1 MTARAAQDA
10 DRVADALPG
19 TAGSDSRR
27 GRTRERLL
35 DAAYDVFAEHGVHV
49 ATVEQITERAGFTRG
64 AFYSNFTTKEELF
77 FALMEREN
85 GLRTATLREQLEVLQ
100 PRIEAALAAHDD
112 VALGEVILDLFVGP
126 FDDRRWCLVQGEFKM
141 LAMRDRTV
149 AAQLLAYGSRFA
161 TSLLPVLE
169 RAIERAGRE
178 FVLDTAAT
186 LQLLS
191 SVYEDALEASILAGQ
206 DVRDTE
212 RLRTDLAR
220 TVLVL
225 TRPRAWRRARPST
238 GSCPAPGAG
247 R

>member
-1 MTARAAQDA
+1 MATNATSGAHGSDA
-10 DRVADALPG
+10 HPGRPADAARTP
-19 TAGSDSRR
+19 DVSRR

-35 DAAYDVFAEHGVHV
+35 DAAYDVFAELGVHL

-85 GLRTATLREQLEVLQ
+85 GVRTATLREQLEVLR
-100 PRIEAALAAHDD
+100 PRIGAALAARDD

-126 FDDRRWCLVQGEFKM
+126 FDDRKWCLVQGEFKM
-141 LAMRDRTV
+141 LAMRDAAV
-149 AAQLLAYGSRFA
+149 AAQLLAYQGRFA

-169 RAIERAGRE
+169 RAIAHAGRE

-186 LQLLS
+186 LALLS
-191 SVYEDALEASILAGQ
+191 SVYEGAVEAAVLAGAE
-206 DVRDTE
+206 VRDSE

-225 TRPRAWRRARPST
+225 TRPTAASAT
-238 GSCPAPGAG
+238 PAP
-247 R
+247 

>member
-19 TAGSDSRR
+19 TGGSDSRR

-85 GLRTATLREQLEVLQ
+85 GLRTATLREQLDVLQ

-141 LAMRDRTV
+141 LAMRDAAV
-149 AAQLLAYGSRFA
+149 AAQLLAYQSRFA

-169 RAIERAGRE
+169 RAIEQAGRE

-225 TRPRAWRRARPST
+225 TRPRA
-238 GSCPAPGAG
+238 
-247 R
+247 

>member
-1 MTARAAQDA
+1 MTAPTAQEAARAPEAA
-10 DRVADALPG
+10 PG
-19 TAGSDSRR
+19 PAGADSRR

-112 VALGEVILDLFVGP
+112 VVLGEVILDLFVGP

-141 LAMRDRTV
+141 LAMRDPAV
-149 AAQLLAYGSRFA
+149 ASQLLAYQSRFA

-169 RAIERAGRE
+169 RAIEQAGRE

-191 SVYEDALEASILAGQ
+191 SVNEDALEASILAGQ

-225 TRPRAWRRARPST
+225 TRPRA
-238 GSCPAPGAG
+238 
-247 R
+247 

>member
-19 TAGSDSRR
+19 TGGSDSRR

-35 DAAYDVFAEHGVHV
+35 DAAYDAFAEHGVHV

-85 GLRTATLREQLEVLQ
+85 GLRTATLREQLDVLQ

-141 LAMRDRTV
+141 LAMRDRAV
-149 AAQLLAYGSRFA
+149 AAQLLAYQSRFA

-169 RAIERAGRE
+169 RAIEQAGRE

-225 TRPRAWRRARPST
+225 TRPRA
-238 GSCPAPGAG
+238 
-247 R
+247 